1 MPIREFLC
9 RDCGHVFE
17 EIVRH
22 PEDMPSQCNH
32 CESIRINILPSAVGG
47 YQIHGNNGGS
57 TRPKSAGSFKR
68 TK

>member
-9 RDCGHVFE
+9 NDCGHVFE
-17 EIVRH
+17 ELVRH
-22 PEDMPSQCNH
+22 PEDMPQQCNH
-32 CESIRINILPSAVGG
+32 CECTRIHMLPTAPGG
-47 YQIHGNNGGS
+47 YQIHGNSGSS